1 MSRIY
6 KRPMFRGGGEV
17 SSYGNGIATGLA
29 DGGMPLLVGQHP
41 NSAKGPDGREMHKEV
56 LTGGL
61 PNLDI
66 FNQTYQDKDYR
77 LKQDYY
83 KNYKPPVQQYSD
95 IEELYQKS
103 LEDER
108 SNIDAMEIEQ
118 VFPDAG
124 TRYDDL
130 YDLSRAGGK
139 TEFFQTERNK
149 QKEIIDDAA
158 KYDVTINTILEN
170 QLKNNKKDTPAVK
183 TEEEIRAEIL
193 AGLKGKELTD
203 EESLAALEKDKAL
216 FEKMLGGGKS
226 AKIADASDMALS
238 FASKALGEGA
248 TVKSAFADFLADE
261 TKRPSRRMK
270 VKDAATQAAIQS
282 YLTGKT
288 SYRKFQ
294 NELDSYG
301 AKLEMAS
308 KREKA
313 GKGYQ
318 EYLKEGTPTGGK
330 KTDMGTIA
338 YAVDKMGEVFGGLVP
353 EDISEVKEE
362 VVYVQDNPNGPGKL
376 LVKWDGTKFITE
388 TPVYK

>member
-1 MSRIY
+1 
-6 KRPMFRGGGEV
+6 MFRGGGKV

-29 DGGMPLLVGQHP
+29 DGGMPDKRGLVD
-41 NSAKGPDGREMHKEV
+41 GPGGYAGV
-56 LTGGL
+56 SSTGGFSDSPIAKSGRYL
-61 PNLDI
+61 
-66 FNQTYQDKDYR
+66 KDYA
-77 LKQDYY
+77 LNPFLNAINQGIANPLMGMVGYGDLIPKLETPYDDKY
-83 KNYKPPVQQYSD
+83 
-95 IEELYQKS
+95 LYGIDENFKKIPK
-103 LEDER
+103 DER
-108 SNIDAMEIEQ
+108 ENFSDRYLNDGLGPIETDSGAIPKEIAKQEAI
-118 VFPDAG
+118 VE
-124 TRYDDL
+124 REKYNDL
-130 YDLSRAGGK
+130 VK
-139 TEFFQTERNK
+139 K
-149 QKEIIDDAA
+149 QKE
-158 KYDVTINTILEN
+158 LS
-170 QLKNNKKDTPAVK
+170 NKGPTKL
-183 TEEEIRAEIL
+183 TEEEALAEME
-193 AGLKGKELTD
+193 KEQ
-203 EESLAALEKDKAL
+203 AL